1 MARTRVNDPLK
12 KYKYLVTIP
21 GLPSGIGFSKVSGL
35 KREVGVVE
43 YNEGGYSH
51 THKLAGREKTSNIT
65 LERGMFASAEFE
77 SLFKKSLTNED
88 YRTTVTIVLQD
99 DNGKAKRTWKL
110 AEAWCSAWEG
120 SDFDASSEDVAIEKI
135 TLEFE
140 YYL

>member
-65 LERGMFASAEFE
+65 LERGMFAGKEFE
-77 SLFKKSLTNED
+77 TLYKKSLSNPD
-88 YRTTVTIVLQD
+88 FRTTVTINLMD
-99 DNGKAKRTWKL
+99 AFGKVKRSWKL
-110 AEAWCSAWEG
+110 AEAWVSSWEG
-120 SDFDASSEDVAIEKI
+120 TDFDADSEDVAIEKI
-135 TLEFE
+135 TVEFE
-140 YYL
+140 YYM